1 MPVDLTRV
9 ARRVFVCCLLIEV
22 GFVLLDYHV
31 NYGRLTE
38 VGAMRRLTNIA
49 REDSLASWF
58 GTTQTLLVA
67 LTAWVVLWLVA
78 AAGAPRWR
86 RAGWLMAA
94 AMFTYMAVDDG
105 AHLHER
111 FGTLSEALRE
121 DRGPSVLNLF
131 PSYAWQILFVPLF
144 GLFGLLLLVF
154 VWYELRDRT
163 GLLLVVA
170 AIACLVVAVGLDFL
184 EGLDADHPW
193 NVYSW
198 ITSRVDLADF
208 TAARFRHSPYSTLKH
223 FSRSLEESLEMLAMT
238 FLWVAFLRHIPSVA
252 RTVHVHLGV

>member
-1 MPVDLTRV
+1 M
-9 ARRVFVCCLLIEV
+9 
-22 GFVLLDYHV
+22 
-31 NYGRLTE
+31 
-38 VGAMRRLTNIA
+38 
-49 REDSLASWF
+49 
-58 GTTQTLLVA
+58 
-67 LTAWVVLWLVA
+67 
-78 AAGAPRWR
+78 
-86 RAGWLMAA
+86 
-94 AMFTYMAVDDG
+94 
-105 AHLHER
+105 
-111 FGTLSEALRE
+111 
-121 DRGPSVLNLF
+121 LNLF

-163 GLLLVVA
+163 GLL
-170 AIACLVVAVGLDFL
+170 LVVAVGLDFL

-223 FSRSLEESLEMLAMT
+223 FSRALKESLEMLAMT
-238 FLWVAFLRHIPSVA
+238 FLWVAFLRHIPSFA

>member
-1 MPVDLTRV
+1 MLR
-9 ARRVFVCCLLIEV
+9 
-22 GFVLLDYHV
+22 
-31 NYGRLTE
+31 
-38 VGAMRRLTNIA
+38 
-49 REDSLASWF
+49 
-58 GTTQTLLVA
+58 
-67 LTAWVVLWLVA
+67 
-78 AAGAPRWR
+78 AGDG
-86 RAGWLMAA
+86 AGWLMAA

-105 AHLHER
+105 HTSTSGLGHSRRSSAKTAGRPCLICFRAMRGR
-111 FGTLSEALRE
+111 F
-121 DRGPSVLNLF
+121 
-131 PSYAWQILFVPLF
+131 LFVPLF

-170 AIACLVVAVGLDFL
+170 AIACLVVAVGLDFI

-252 RTVHVHLGV
+252 RTVHVRLTT